1 MILLTGAG
9 GFIGSVMLGY
19 LNRKGIT
26 DVVLFDDLSNETQYR
41 NLVGKQFKSI
51 HPHSAFEKTTFN
63 PKDIDAVIH
72 IGANS
77 STLERNWPS
86 IYKTNVLSTRMWNA
100 FCLEHVIPFIF
111 TSSAAVYGNG
121 NGPLNQY
128 AFSKQASEQEIIG
141 VVLRLF
147 NVYGPNEYHK
157 GRMAS
162 TILHWY
168 NQIQTDN
175 KINIF
180 ENSNNYRRDF
190 IWVEDVVSTIYH
202 FVENYKPGVYDLGT
216 GVSVDFDSIANIVI
230 NECGQGEKSM
240 IVMPNDLKAQYQLD
254 TKADISKLELA
265 GVSTDLFYEPQQGIR
280 EYCKYLKT
288 SRFY

>member
-1 MILLTGAG
+1 MIALTGAG
-9 GFIGSVMLGY
+9 GFIGSVVLGY
-19 LNRKGIT
+19 LNRQGIT
-26 DVVLFDDLSNETQYR
+26 DVYLFDDLPES
-41 NLVGKQFKSI
+41 GQFKNLI
-51 HPHSAFEKTTFN
+51 GKRYLGLHSTKEIVTDI
-63 PKDIDAVIH
+63 KDFDCVIH

-77 STLERNWPS
+77 NTLEKDWSS
-86 IYKTNVLSTRMWNA
+86 IYDTNVLSTRRWHDL
-100 FCLEHVIPFIF
+100 CREHDKKFIF

-121 NGPLNQY
+121 QGPLNQY
-128 AFSKQASEQEIIG
+128 AFSKLASEQEITNG
-141 VVLRLF
+141 VILRLF

-162 TILHWY
+162 TVLHWY
-168 NQIQTDN
+168 NQIQQTGQL
-175 KINIF
+175 KIF
-180 ENSNNYRRDF
+180 KDSNQYRRDF
-190 IWVEDVVSTIYH
+190 IYVEDVVSTIYH
-202 FVENYKPGVYDLGT
+202 FVENYKPGMYDLGT

-240 IVMPNDLKAQYQLD
+240 IVMPDDLKAQYQLD
-254 TKADISKLELA
+254 TKADTGKLELA

>member
-41 NLVGKQFKSI
+41 NLVGKRFKSI
-51 HPHSAFEKTTFN
+51 HPHSAFEKTALDT
-63 PKDIDAVIH
+63 KGIEAVIH

-86 IYKTNVLSTRMWNA
+86 IYQTNVLSTRMWND
-100 FCLEHVIPFIF
+100 FCLERTIPFIF

-121 NGPLNQY
+121 AGPLNQY
-128 AFSKQASEQEIIG
+128 AFSKQVSEQEITG

-162 TILHWY
+162 TIMHWY
-168 NQIQTDN
+168 NQIQTDR

-180 ENSNNYRRDF
+180 ENSNNFRRDF

-202 FVENYKPGVYDLGT
+202 FVKNYRPGVYDLGT
-216 GVSVDFDSIANIVI
+216 GASVDFDSIANIVI
-230 NECGQGEKSM
+230 NECGAGTKCS
-240 IVMPNDLKAQYQLD
+240 IVMPEDLKVQYQLE
-254 TKADISKLELA
+254 TKADISALELA
-265 GVSTDLFYEPQQGIR
+265 EVRTDLFYEPWQGIK

-288 SRFY
+288 NSFY

>member
-1 MILLTGAG
+1 MIILTGAG

-19 LNRKGIT
+19 LNKQGIT

-41 NLVGKQFKSI
+41 NLVGKQFKSL
-51 HPHSAFEKTTFN
+51 HPHSTFENTTFD
-63 PKDIDAVIH
+63 PRDIDAVIH

-77 STLERNWPS
+77 STLERSWPS
-86 IYKTNVLSTRMWNA
+86 IYKTNVLSTRMWNS
-100 FCLEHVIPFIF
+100 FCLEHAIPFIF

-121 NGPLNQY
+121 EGPLNQY
-128 AFSKQASEQEIIG
+128 AFSKQVSEQEITG

-162 TILHWY
+162 AIFHWY
-168 NQIQTDN
+168 NQIQTDS

-180 ENSNNYRRDF
+180 ENSHSYRRDF
-190 IWVEDVVSTIYH
+190 VWVEDVASTIYH
-202 FVENYKPGVYDLGT
+202 FVQNYTPGVYDLGT

-230 NECGQGEKSM
+230 EACGTGVKCS
-240 IVMPNDLKAQYQLD
+240 VPMPEDLRAQYQLD
-254 TKADISKLELA
+254 TKANTTELQLA
-265 GVSTDLFYEPQQGIR
+265 GVNVDLFYEPWQGIKQ
-280 EYCKYLKT
+280 YVKYLN
-288 SRFY
+288 SSSFY

>member
-41 NLVGKQFKSI
+41 NLVGKRFKSI
-51 HPHSAFEKTTFN
+51 HPHSTFEKTTFN
-63 PKDIDAVIH
+63 PKDVDAVIH

-100 FCLEHVIPFIF
+100 LCLEHAIPFIF

-128 AFSKQASEQEIIG
+128 AFSKQASEQEITG

-202 FVENYKPGVYDLGT
+202 FVENYKPGMYDLGT
-216 GVSVDFDSIANIVI
+216 GVSVDFDSIANIMI

-240 IVMPNDLKAQYQLD
+240 IVMPDDLKAQYQLD
-254 TKADISKLELA
+254 TKADTDKLELA
-265 GVSTDLFYEPQQGIR
+265 GVSTDLFYKPLQGIR

>member
-51 HPHSAFEKTTFN
+51 HPHSTFEKTTFN
-63 PKDIDAVIH
+63 SKDIDAVIH

-128 AFSKQASEQEIIG
+128 AFSKQASEQEITG

-168 NQIQTDN
+168 NQIQTDR

-202 FVENYKPGVYDLGT
+202 FVENYKPDVYDLGT

-254 TKADISKLELA
+254 TKADTSKLELA

>member
-1 MILLTGAG
+1 MIVLTGAG
-9 GFIGSVMLGY
+9 GFVGSVMLGY
-19 LNRKGIT
+19 LNQQGIT
-26 DVVLFDDLSNETQYR
+26 DIVLYDDLSNETQYR
-41 NLVGKQFKSI
+41 NLVGKKFKSI
-51 HPHSAFEKTTFN
+51 HPHSTFEKTTFT
-63 PKDIDAVIH
+63 PKDIQAVIH

-77 STLERNWPS
+77 STLERSWPS

-100 FCLEHVIPFIF
+100 FCLEHSIPFIF

-121 NGPLNQY
+121 RGPLNQY
-128 AFSKQASEQEIIG
+128 AFSKQVSEQEITG

-162 TILHWY
+162 TIMHWY

-180 ENSNNYRRDF
+180 ENSHNYRRDF
-190 IWVEDVVSTIYH
+190 VWVEDVVRTIHH
-202 FVENYKPGVYDLGT
+202 FVENYKPGLYDLGT
-216 GVSVDFDSIANIVI
+216 GVSVDFDNIANIVI
-230 NECGQGEKSM
+230 NECGHGIKCH
-240 IVMPNDLKAQYQLD
+240 VPMPEDLRAQYQLD
-254 TKADISKLELA
+254 TKADILALGMA
-265 GVSTDLFYEPQQGIR
+265 GVDTDLFLEPWQGIR
-280 EYCKYLKT
+280 EYVKYLKT

>member
-51 HPHSAFEKTTFN
+51 HLHSAFEKTTFN

>member
-41 NLVGKQFKSI
+41 NLVGKRFKSI
-51 HPHSAFEKTTFN
+51 HPHSTFEKTTFN
-63 PKDIDAVIH
+63 PKDINAVIH

-100 FCLEHVIPFIF
+100 FCLEHAIPFIF

-128 AFSKQASEQEIIG
+128 AFSKQVSEQEITG

-162 TILHWY
+162 TILNWY
-168 NQIQTDN
+168 NQIQTDS

-190 IWVEDVVSTIYH
+190 IWVDDVVSTIYH
-202 FVENYKPGVYDLGT
+202 FVGNYKPGMYDLGT

-240 IVMPNDLKAQYQLD
+240 IVMPDDLKAQYQLD
-254 TKADISKLELA
+254 TKADTGKLELA
-265 GVSTDLFYEPQQGIR
+265 GVSTDLFYKPQQGIR